1 MVLKSKIKIFWS
13 EHRDPILFYAIL
25 FIAVILIVQGLN
37 LIAKNNIEENKT
49 INNMENQIETEVK
62 TTQKEDI
69 ENKKL
74 VNQFVDYCENG
85 KIEEAYN
92 LISDECKKE
101 KYKTLADFKT
111 NYYNKI
117 FNKKRSVEVKKQK
130 NNSYK
135 VIFYEDMLEKGKAD
149 ENTSITDYYTIQ
161 DSVIEI
167 KLNINT
173 QNNIK

>member
-1 MVLKSKIKIFWS
+1 MGLKSKIKIFWS

-25 FIAVILIVQGLN
+25 GLALILIPQCLN
-37 LIAKNNIEENKT
+37 MITKMNTAQNEIAEENS
-49 INNMENQIETEVK
+49 NQIEVK
-62 TTQKEDI
+62 TSSAENK

-74 VNQFVDYCENG
+74 VEQFLEYCKNN

-92 LISDECKKE
+92 LISDECKEE

-117 FNKKRSVEVKKQK
+117 FNKKKSIAVKKQE

-135 VIFYEDMLEKGKAD
+135 VTFYEDMLETGKAD
-149 ENTSITDYYTIQ
+149 ENTSIIDYYTIQ
-161 DSVIEI
+161 DSVVEI

>member
-1 MVLKSKIKIFWS
+1 MGLKSKIEIFWS
-13 EHRDPILFYAIL
+13 EHRDPILFYTIIIGAI
-25 FIAVILIVQGLN
+25 IVITQCLN
-37 LIAKNNIEENKT
+37 LVAKANIAQNQIAEENS
-49 INNMENQIETEVK
+49 NQIEVK
-62 TTQKEDI
+62 TSPKEDI

-74 VNQFVDYCENG
+74 VEQFLEYCKNN

-92 LISDECKKE
+92 LISNECKEE
-101 KYKTLADFKT
+101 KYKTLEDFKT
-111 NYYNKI
+111 DYYNKI
-117 FNKKRSVEVKKQK
+117 FNKKRSIEVKKQK

-135 VIFYEDMLEKGKAD
+135 VTFYEDMLETGEAD
-149 ENTSITDYYTIQ
+149 ESTSIVDYYTIQ

>member
-1 MVLKSKIKIFWS
+1 MGLRSKIEIFWS

-25 FIAVILIVQGLN
+25 GIGIIIIMRGIYMLTSRVDNQDEEILDNNVKLEDTIVTSQSS
-37 LIAKNNIEENKT
+37 KDER
-49 INNMENQIETEVK
+49 
-62 TTQKEDI
+62 
-69 ENKKL
+69 KL
-74 VNQFVDYCENG
+74 VNQFIEYCKNE
-85 KIEEAYN
+85 KLEEAYN

-111 NYYNKI
+111 DYYNKI
-117 FNKKRSVEVKKQK
+117 FNKKRSIEVKKQK

-135 VIFYEDMLEKGKAD
+135 VTFYEDMLETGEAD
-149 ENTSITDYYTIQ
+149 ESTSIVDYYTIQ

-167 KLNINT
+167 KININT

>member
-1 MVLKSKIKIFWS
+1 MGLKSKIEIFWS

-25 FIAVILIVQGLN
+25 GIGIIIIMRGIYMLTAKVDNKDEESLDNNVKLEDTIAISQSS
-37 LIAKNNIEENKT
+37 K
-49 INNMENQIETEVK
+49 
-62 TTQKEDI
+62 DDR
-69 ENKKL
+69 KL
-74 VNQFVDYCENG
+74 VNQFIEYCKN
-85 KIEEAYN
+85 
-92 LISDECKKE
+92 E

-111 NYYNKI
+111 DYYNKI
-117 FNKKRSVEVKKQK
+117 FNKKRSIEVKKQK

-135 VIFYEDMLEKGKAD
+135 VTFYEDMLETGEAD

-167 KLNINT
+167 KININT